1 MHDQPIPRGDP
12 LMKGSLP
19 SSGAGEAHAAHAA
32 RGVWPA
38 GLEGVAATLD
48 ALLAATAGLS
58 AQLRHLSLVQ
68 LDLDAH
74 DPLAGTSPLALEMAA
89 GQLRSRSGPVY
100 ETVRTGMPV
109 IVTADDRPCRFP
121 AATSSAATSSAA
133 TSPAAGQEPV
143 SELAVTVLS
152 RGRPAGAISV
162 YWTGTADVDVPV
174 LTMVEALAAQAG
186 DLIGLRR
193 QVLNLHA
200 AMRSRELI
208 GQACGVLM
216 SRYRLTEGE
225 AMHAL
230 RLVSQERNVKLR
242 GVSAEVVESGTLV
255 ELD

>member
-121 AATSSAATSSAA
+121 AATSSAA
-133 TSPAAGQEPV
+133 GQEPV

>member
-121 AATSSAATSSAA
+121 AATSSAA
-133 TSPAAGQEPV
+133 GQEPV

-242 GVSAEVVESGTLV
+242 EVSAEVVESGTLV

>member
-121 AATSSAATSSAA
+121 AATSSAA
-133 TSPAAGQEPV
+133 GQEPV

-152 RGRPAGAISV
+152 RGRPAGAFSV

-216 SRYRLTEGE
+216 SRYRLTEE
-225 AMHAL
+225 QAMHAL